1 MREALECLHPC
12 DEVGIEEEVEDEICN
27 YGAEVAAAIQK
38 IESNAVLIAELSHQV
53 SLLRQQI
60 CNAPSKTIQRPSSSS
75 SIPPRSRSR
84 TPIRSPQTAK
94 STQTSPPLNNPYVS
108 STPKSLESSQQ
119 ILPQSNP
126 NISTHIT
133 PAESPKIPQK
143 TPLEQT
149 PPVHTPPA
157 TFPATKTPPPT
168 SPAAKTPPT
177 STLEAKGGDGD
188 TDNAIDVY
196 KLYVGMTDGT
206 EHDKKYIIFFKFL

>member
-84 TPIRSPQTAK
+84 TPIRNPPTVK
-94 STQTSPPLNNPYVS
+94 STQTSPSPNSPYVS
-108 STPKSLESSQQ
+108 PSSNSPEQTTPQKSLKNLQQ
-119 ILPQSNP
+119 
-126 NISTHIT
+126 
-133 PAESPKIPQK
+133 
-143 TPLEQT
+143 TPLEHTPPEQT
-149 PPVHTPPA
+149 PPV
-157 TFPATKTPPPT
+157 KTPPEQTPPGKTPPTT
-168 SPAAKTPPT
+168 SPAAKTPPR
-177 STLEAKGGDGD
+177 STVEAKGGDGD
-188 TDNAIDVY
+188 TDDDIDVE
-196 KLYVGMTDGT
+196 KLYIGITDG
-206 EHDKKYIIFFKFL
+206 EDNDNKYILFCKFL

>member
-94 STQTSPPLNNPYVS
+94 STQTSPPLNNPHVS
-108 STPKSLESSQQ
+108 STPKSLESPQQ
-119 ILPQSNP
+119 TPPQSNP

-133 PAESPKIPQK
+133 PSESPKIPQATFPATK
-143 TPLEQT
+143 TP
-149 PPVHTPPA
+149 PPTS
-157 TFPATKTPPPT
+157 PATKTPPPT
-168 SPAAKTPPT
+168 SPAAKTPPM
-177 STLEAKGGDGD
+177 STREAKGGDGD